1 MQYRRAKLPGATY
14 FFTVNL
20 AERKSRLLV
29 DYVDNL
35 KASISHVKTAHPFVI
50 DAMVIMPDHLHA
62 LWTLPEGDNDF
73 STRWNLIKGG
83 FSRRITKGERISASR
98 QSKGERGIWQRRFWE
113 HLIRDDNDFERHVDY
128 IHYNPVKHG
137 FVKRP
142 VDWPFSSIHRYIKNQ
157 VIDENWACG
166 DEFEQDGFGEV

>member
-1 MQYRRAKLPGATY
+1 MRYRRATTPGATY

-29 DYVDNL
+29 NHVESL
-35 KASISHVKTAHPFVI
+35 KALISHVKTAHPFVI
-50 DAMVIMPDHLHA
+50 DAMVVMPDHLHA

-137 FVKRP
+137 LVKRP
-142 VDWPFSSIHRYIKNQ
+142 VDWSFSSIHRYIKNQ

-166 DEFEQDGFGEV
+166 DDFELDGFGEV